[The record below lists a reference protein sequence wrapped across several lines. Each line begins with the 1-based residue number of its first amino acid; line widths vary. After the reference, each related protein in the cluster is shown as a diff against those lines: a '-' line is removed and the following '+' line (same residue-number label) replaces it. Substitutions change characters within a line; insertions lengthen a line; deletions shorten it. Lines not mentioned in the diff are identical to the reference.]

1 MRWLNWILVLGFFFF
16 FQCTEK
22 LAEESQKPNIL
33 LILTDDQGWGDVA
46 FHGNDSIDTPNLDR
60 LAKEAVEF
68 TRFYVSPV
76 CAPTRASLLT
86 GRYHLA
92 TGVSWVTHRK
102 EVMRQSELTLAE
114 LLKDKGYRTGLFG
127 KWHNG
132 KQFPHDPNGQGFQE
146 FLGFTEG
153 HFNNYFDP
161 VLNHNQDQKR
171 TSGYITDV
179 LTDAAID
186 FMTGD
191 NPFLC
196 HVAYN
201 TPHSP
206 FQVPDRYFDKYKAMG
221 FDDRMACIY
230 GMVENLDEN
239 LGRLLEALK
248 ASGKEEET
256 IVIFL
261 SDNGP
266 NGHRYNGGF
275 KGIKAHVDE
284 GGVRVPFLIK
294 YPEGTWEKGRKIQDM
309 AAHIDLLP
317 TLADLVGIQVPD
329 SVEIHGKNLV
339 PLIAGN
345 PFSTGR
351 SFFTHQTGLQFDTLP
366 GAVRTDQYLLT
377 LKNGGD
383 ALYDLIQDP
392 YQKQNLVDSLPAIT
406 SRLKNE
412 YYRWFEQVTTA
423 GLKPEPMEIGHQG
436 APIVELPAQEADFIQ
451 NLDFKG
457 EKGWANDWL
466 VGWEENSKARWK
478 MKVVEEGQ
486 YEVVVRL
493 AANGNEG
500 SSIHLEVAG
509 QTLSAEL
516 SAQYAK
522 IPIKS
527 PDRVRRKE
535 VYEYQWPIVELGTV
549 ELSKGMHEMTLRVLN
564 VQDPEVKSIQLK
576 SIHHDL

>member
-1 MRWLNWILVLGFFFF
+1 MRWLNWILVLSLFPLL
-16 FQCTEK
+16 QCAEK
-22 LAEESQKPNIL
+22 AAEKPKNPNIL
-33 LILTDDQGWGDVA
+33 LVLTDDQGWGDVA
-46 FHGNDSIDTPNLDR
+46 FHSNDSIDTPNLDR
-60 LAKEAVEF
+60 LAREAVEF

-102 EVMRQSELTLAE
+102 EVMRRSELTLAE
-114 LLKDKGYRTGLFG
+114 LLEYHGYRTGLFG

-132 KQFPHDPNGQGFQE
+132 KQFPHHPNGQGFKE

-153 HFNNYFDP
+153 HFNNYSDP
-161 VLNHNQDQKR
+161 ILDHNQNKKR
-171 TSGYITDV
+171 TSGYITDI
-179 LTDAAID
+179 LTDAAIN
-186 FMTGD
+186 FMSKD
-191 NPFLC
+191 DPFLC
-196 HVAYN
+196 YVAYN

-221 FDDRMACIY
+221 FEDRMACIY

-248 ASGKEEET
+248 ATGKEKET

-284 GGVRVPFLIK
+284 GGVRVPFLMK
-294 YPEGTWEKGRKIQDM
+294 YPRGTWDQGLKVPDM

-317 TLADLVGIQVPD
+317 TLAGLVGIQIPD

-339 PLIAGN
+339 PLIEGD
-345 PFSTGR
+345 PFSTDR
-351 SFFTHQTGLQFDTLP
+351 SFFTHQAGLQFDTLP

-377 LKNGGD
+377 LKHDGNT
-383 ALYDLIQDP
+383 LYDLIKDP
-392 YQKQNLVDSLPAIT
+392 YQKQNLADSLPGIT
-406 SRLKNE
+406 SDLKDE
-412 YYRWFEQVTTA
+412 YYRWFEQVTAA
-423 GLKPEPMEIGHQG
+423 GLKPEPVEVGHPE
-436 APIVELPAQEADFIQ
+436 APTIEFPAQEADFIQ
-451 NLDFKG
+451 NLNFMG

-466 VGWEENSKARWK
+466 MGWEENSKAQWK

-486 YEVVVRL
+486 YEVAVQM
-493 AANGNEG
+493 AANANKG
-500 SSIHLEVAG
+500 SSMHLEVAG
-509 QTLSAEL
+509 QELSLGL
-516 SAQYAK
+516 SAQHLK
-522 IPIKS
+522 IPIES

-535 VYEYQWPIVELGTV
+535 VYEYQWPAVKLGTV
-549 ELSKGMHEMTLRVLN
+549 RLFRGMHEMTLSASQAQGL
-564 VQDPEVKSIQLK
+564 EVKSIQLK
-576 SIHHDL
+576 SIHHDF